1 MSARTVLLFP
11 GLGAYS
17 TGMLRQAAGEHPEVA
32 RTFAELDRAAAEHGV
47 PSVAQAVL
55 RDEPRPIREMLALP
69 TEVLQLAIFG
79 ASVVTHRVLAAA
91 GLRPYALLGHSFG
104 EMAAL
109 VAAGAFSLAEGV
121 HLVCARAEALSDWE
135 GRGAMAAIGAN
146 EAVARHLIG
155 AMDEPDLAV
164 GCLNAPRQT
173 VISGPV
179 EAIDRAGQ
187 VAKALELFYAKLHL
201 PYASHHP
208 SARPAV
214 ARFVGLMAGIE
225 QKPLE
230 HRVYSPVH
238 GRWYTDADDLKFAIA
253 ECMVLPVRFTDA
265 VRDLHSSG
273 ATVFVESGALNA
285 LTRCVELTVP
295 GVRTVA
301 PLLDPA
307 DETGG
312 LRRALAGEADV
323 RPQRTDTAS
332 AVVAPVAPLAPVE
345 IPAAREPEAVVAPM
359 MGKDA
364 VLAKLRALY
373 AAALEYPEDALTEK
387 ALLEAELGVD
397 SLKQTALL
405 SRVVEEFGLP
415 DRPGELRVWEL
426 PSLGA
431 IADHVMGVERVLS

>member
-32 RTFAELDRAAAEHGV
+32 ETFAGIDRAAARHGV
-47 PSVAQAVL
+47 PSVARVVL
-55 RDEPRPIREMLALP
+55 HEEPRPIREMLALP

-109 VAAGAFSLAEGV
+109 VAAGAFTLDDGV
-121 HLVCARAEALSDWE
+121 RLVCARAEALAEWE

-146 EAVARHLIG
+146 EAVTLHLIG

-179 EAIDRAGQ
+179 EAIDRAGR
-187 VAKALELFYAKLHL
+187 VAKALDLFYAKLHL

-214 ARFVGLMAGIE
+214 GRFLGLMDGIE

-230 HRVYSPVH
+230 HKVYSPVH
-238 GRWYTDADDLKFAIA
+238 GRWYSDADDLKFAIA

-301 PLLDPA
+301 PLLDSS

-312 LRRALAGEADV
+312 LRRVLTGESDV
-323 RPQRTDTAS
+323 RPPRTDTAS
-332 AVVAPVAPLAPVE
+332 AVVAPVE
-345 IPAAREPEAVVAPM
+345 IPAAREPELGSSAVPD
-359 MGKDA
+359 KDT

-373 AAALEYPEDALTEK
+373 AAALEYPEDVLTER

-431 IADHVMGVERVLS
+431 IADHVLGAERVRS

>member
-1 MSARTVLLFP
+1 MTKNRTALLFP

-17 TGMLRQAAGEHPEVA
+17 TGMLRQAAREHPEVA
-32 RTFAELDRAAAEHGV
+32 ETFAEIDRAAAHHGV
-47 PSVAQAVL
+47 SSVTQVVL
-55 RDEPRPIREMLALP
+55 HGEPRPIREMLSLP
-69 TEVLQLAIFG
+69 TEILQLAIFG
-79 ASVVTHRVLAAA
+79 ASVVTHRVLTAA

-109 VAAGAFSLAEGV
+109 VAAGAFSLADGV
-121 HLVCARAEALSDWE
+121 RLVCARAEALADWE
-135 GRGAMAAIGAN
+135 GKGAMAAIGAN
-146 EAVARHLIG
+146 EAVTGHLIG
-155 AMDEPDLAV
+155 ALDEPELV
-164 GCLNAPRQT
+164 IGCLNAPKQT

-179 EAIDRAGQ
+179 EAIERAGRA
-187 VAKALELFYAKLHL
+187 AKALDLFYAKLHL

-208 SARPAV
+208 SARAAV
-214 ARFVGLMAGIE
+214 GRFLGLMDGIE

-238 GRWYTDADDLKFAIA
+238 GRWYSDSDDLKLAVA

-265 VRDLHSSG
+265 VRDLH
-273 ATVFVESGALNA
+273 AADTTVFVEAGALNA

-295 GVRTVA
+295 GVRTIA

-312 LRRALAGEADV
+312 LRRALVGQADPPKP
-323 RPQRTDTAS
+323 RADNAS
-332 AVVAPVAPLAPVE
+332 VVVAPVE
-345 IPAAREPEAVVAPM
+345 IPAAREPEL
-359 MGKDA
+359 GKEA

-373 AAALEYPEDALTEK
+373 STALEYPEDALTEQ

-415 DRPGELRVWEL
+415 DQPGELRVWEL

-431 IADHVMGVERVLS
+431 IARHVLESSARVPS

>member
-17 TGMLRQAAGEHPEVA
+17 TGMLRQAAGEHPEVS
-32 RTFAELDRAAAEHGV
+32 RTLAEIDRAAAQHGV

-109 VAAGAFSLAEGV
+109 VSAGAFTLAEGV
-121 HLVCARAEALSDWE
+121 RLVCARAEALADWE
-135 GRGAMAAIGAN
+135 GKGAMAAVGAN
-146 EAVARHLIG
+146 EAVVRHLIG
-155 AMDEPDLAV
+155 AMDEPELAV

-179 EAIDRAGQ
+179 EAIDRAGR

-214 ARFVGLMAGIE
+214 ARFLGLMSGIE

-238 GRWYTDADDLKFAIA
+238 GRWYSDIDDLKHAIA

-295 GVRTVA
+295 GVRTIA

-312 LRRALAGEADV
+312 LRRALTGEADV

-332 AVVAPVAPLAPVE
+332 AVVAPVE
-345 IPAAREPEAVVAPM
+345 IPAAREPEPVVETAL
-359 MGKDA
+359 GKDA

-373 AAALEYPEDALTEK
+373 AAALEYPEDALTEQ

-415 DRPGELRVWEL
+415 DQPGELRVWEL

-431 IADHVMGVERVLS
+431 IADHVMGAERVLS